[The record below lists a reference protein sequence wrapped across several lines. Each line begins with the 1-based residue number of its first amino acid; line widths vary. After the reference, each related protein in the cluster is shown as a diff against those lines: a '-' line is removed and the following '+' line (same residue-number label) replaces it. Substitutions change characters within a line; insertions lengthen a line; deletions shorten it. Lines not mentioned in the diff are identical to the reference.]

1 MVDRKIHAMHKRYG
15 IDWENTCKG
24 CSHLISG
31 EWHDKRYHKCEL
43 YGMSHSE
50 ATDWRLSWI
59 ACGQFNVSVDTDK
72 MNPVY
77 LTLSHRREPEPQLE
91 GQMHFSSFLSE
102 STN

>member
-1 MVDRKIHAMHKRYG
+1 MVDRKINAMHKRFG
-15 IDWENTCKG
+15 ICLGKYCRDCDH
-24 CSHLISG
+24 CISG
-31 EWHDKRYHKCEL
+31 EWYGKRYHKCEL

-59 ACGQFNVSVDTDK
+59 ACGMFNKQMDIELF
-72 MNPVY
+72 NPVY
-77 LTLSHRREPEPQLE
+77 KTLSHRREPEPQLE